1 MNDLQNKIY
10 QLLKEMDSSEDTP
23 EGVDKAH
30 LAQPAKND
38 QIENDK
44 DTPERLDKGQLP
56 EAAKEANVEKSKSTK
71 KEKFL
76 CLSSK
81 PITLGKRS
89 TSAETEIEEKPE
101 VEHLLHIVET
111 PRGLDKGQLP
121 EAAKETES
129 TKDKE

>member
-10 QLLKEMDSSEDTP
+10 QLLKEMDSSE
-23 EGVDKAH
+23 
-30 LAQPAKND
+30 ND

-56 EAAKEANVEKSKSTK
+56 EAAKEEKIENVEKSNKPVSHK

-76 CLSSK
+76 TLSSK

-89 TSAETEIEEKPE
+89 SGTPQDEGKE
-101 VEHLLHIVET
+101 VEHLLHVVTE
-111 PRGLDKGQLP
+111 
-121 EAAKETES
+121 KES
-129 TKDKE
+129 IKDKE